1 MKEIKVSVS
10 AIDYVK
16 WTGVLVAWQLFKWT
30 IFYALFLF
38 FSDYDYVVSI
48 GWSFITLLSYD
59 GLRRVFMRVQQLAY
73 SDAVDKALEGVFDD
87 ED

>member
-30 IFYALFLF
+30 IFYTLFLF

>member
-1 MKEIKVSVS
+1 MKEIKVNVS

-16 WTGVLVAWQLFKWT
+16 WTCVLVAWQLFKWT
-30 IFYALFLF
+30 IFYALFMF